1 MRSKIYQVRILDFKY
16 LTEFENLNFRYLNY
30 KVQAED
36 EKSAIQKAR
45 ELYMK
50 GQKEIYS
57 EELPI
62 LLKLF
67 SVNQT

>member
-16 LTEFENLNFRYLNY
+16 LKEFEHLNFRYLNY

-45 ELYMK
+45 ELYMQ
-50 GQKEIYS
+50 GQKEISS